1 MYRHDILDGSDT
13 SALAERRRGGPP
25 RLVVRALLA
34 ALVVG
39 VITLVA
45 LPAPASAHTP
55 IQDGAPH
62 GDAADALVVK
72 DPGLS
77 QVAYQDMAGRSAFW
91 LAVDLRQGESLY
103 VQLGTPDIARL
114 ASYRPQL
121 ALVGP
126 GMGDDVVPFDV
137 PAGAGVTVLDPTGPP
152 SRFDEMFTG
161 TKDLIW
167 VTRTLPAPAAGRYF
181 VVAYGPPDVPGKVF
195 VTIGLREQFGL
206 NDLLTYHDTL
216 RGVRAFHEVSRAPL
230 PPLPAFLDAVSLLF
244 RCFNPGY
251 PRPLPGMWPTS

>member
-1 MYRHDILDGSDT
+1 MLEVGMDRSDVT
-13 SALAERRRGGPP
+13 LGRSGRQSARSALVLMMGT
-25 RLVVRALLA
+25 VVA
-34 ALVVG
+34 
-39 VITLVA
+39 LVA
-45 LPAPASAHTP
+45 LVAVPGTASAHTP
-55 IQDGAPH
+55 IQDGEPH
-62 GDAADALVVK
+62 DDAGDALVVK

-77 QVAYQDMAGRSAFW
+77 QVAYQDMAGRPTFW

-121 ALVGP
+121 VLVGP
-126 GMGDDVVPFDV
+126 GMGDDAVPFDV

-152 SRFDEMFTG
+152 TRFDEMFTG

-167 VTRTLPAPAAGRYF
+167 MTRTLPAPATGRYY
-181 VVAYGPPDVPGKVF
+181 VVAYGPSDVQGKVF

-206 NDLLTYHDTL
+206 NDLLTYHDTV
-216 RGVRAFHEVSRAPL
+216 RGVRAFHEVAGTPL